1 MRTSIATV
9 SISGSLEAKIAAIA
23 AAGFWGAEIMESDL
37 VSCPASPRAIGQMLR
52 SHGLACTAYQPFRDF
67 EGMTGPLRQRTFD
80 RMERKFDVTQE
91 LGTTRL
97 LICSNV
103 HPECSGDRE
112 RIIDDFRELGERA
125 ARRGLSVGYEA
136 LAWGRH
142 VWDHRDAWDIVRR
155 TDHPAIGLVLDSFHS
170 FARKVP
176 LDSLRDIDPA
186 KICLV
191 QLADAPQLY
200 MDELSWSRHFRTMPG
215 QGDFPLADYV
225 GTLQDIGYRGI
236 FSLEIFNDRF
246 RAAKAATVAVDGLR
260 SLTYLQD
267 QIARQRQAQ
276 LPAPRVRANAIEF
289 VEFAA
294 NESEAPRL
302 ERMLQTLGFRHSGR
316 HRRKAVNRWTQGGIN
331 IVVNSEAE
339 GFAATHDMAHGAS
352 VCALGLRV
360 DDVAGAMARAQA
372 LRIPAYSQPVGPGER
387 DIPALRGVG
396 GSLLYFVGENEAADV
411 WSGEFESLEP
421 APGAPPAPDAGLKTV
436 DYISQ
441 VMPYEEMLS
450 WLLFY
455 GSLLDLAKSPLVE
468 IADPLGLVQ
477 LQAMESPD
485 RGLRIL
491 LNASAAQQTLS
502 TRFLD
507 KYHGA
512 GVQHLTFSTDDIFA
526 TADRMR
532 RLGVDLL
539 AIPRN
544 YYDDLLARFALD
556 PALVDRMAAANIL
569 YDRDTGGEYFQY
581 FTRAFDK
588 RFFFE
593 IVQRKGYDA
602 YGAPNA
608 PVRLAAQARHKT
620 EY

>member
-1 MRTSIATV
+1 MLTSIATV
-9 SISGSLEAKIAAIA
+9 SVSGSLESKIAAIA

-37 VSCPASPRAIGQMLR
+37 VSCAASPREIGAMLR
-52 SHGLACTAYQPFRDF
+52 AQGLSCTAYQPFRDF
-67 EGMTGPLRQRTFD
+67 EGMTGALRARTFD
-80 RMERKFDVTQE
+80 RIERKFDLTQE
-91 LGTTRL
+91 LGSTRL

-103 HPECSGDRE
+103 HPDCSGDRG
-112 RIIDDFRELGERA
+112 RLIADFQELGERA
-125 ARRGLSVGYEA
+125 ARRGLTVGYEA

-142 VWDHRDAWDIVRR
+142 VFDHRDAWDIVRR
-155 TDHPAIGLVLDSFHS
+155 TDHPAVGLVLDSFHS

-176 LDSLRDIDPA
+176 IESLRDIDPA

-225 GTLQDIGYRGI
+225 GMLQDIGYRGI

-246 RAAKAATVAVDGLR
+246 RAANAATVAVDGMR

-267 QIARQRQAQ
+267 QISRQRQAE
-276 LPAPRVRANAIEF
+276 LPAPRVRASGIEF
-289 VEFAA
+289 IEFAA
-294 NESEAPRL
+294 NENEAPRL
-302 ERMLQTLGFRHSGR
+302 ARLLSTLGFREAGR
-316 HRRKAVNRWTQGGIN
+316 HRRKAVTRWTQGDIN
-331 IVVNSEAE
+331 IVLNSEIE
-339 GFAATHDMAHGAS
+339 GFAHTHDMAHGAS
-352 VCALGLRV
+352 VCAVGLRV
-360 DDVAGAMARAQA
+360 DDVAGAMSRAQA
-372 LRIPAYSQPVGPGER
+372 LRIATYSQPVGAGEHN
-387 DIPALRGVG
+387 IPALRGVG
-396 GSLLYFVGENEAADV
+396 GSLLYLLQAGSGAAIWDQ
-411 WSGEFESLEP
+411 EFEPVATS
-421 APGAPPAPDAGLKTV
+421 GNAPDAGLQTI
-436 DYISQ
+436 DNISQ

-455 GSLLDLAKSPLVE
+455 GSLLDLAKTPLVE

-477 LQAMESPD
+477 TQAMESPD
-485 RGLRIL
+485 RSLRIV

-502 TRFLD
+502 ARFLD
-507 KYHGA
+507 KYMGA
-512 GVQHLTFSTDDIFA
+512 GVQHLTFRTADIFESA
-526 TADRMR
+526 AQMR

-544 YYDDLLARFALD
+544 YYVDLAARFALD
-556 PALVDRMAAANIL
+556 AALVDKLAANHIL
-569 YDRDTGGEYFQY
+569 YDRDGSGEYFQY

-593 IVQRKGYDA
+593 IVERRGYEG

-608 PVRLAAQARHKT
+608 PVRLAAQARYKT
-620 EY
+620 EQ